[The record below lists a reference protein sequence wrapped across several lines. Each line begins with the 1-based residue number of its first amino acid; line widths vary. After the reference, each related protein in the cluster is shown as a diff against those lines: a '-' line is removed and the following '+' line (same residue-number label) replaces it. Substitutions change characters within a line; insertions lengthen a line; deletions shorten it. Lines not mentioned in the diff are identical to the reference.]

1 MDKLLQTI
9 NRLRSLVATPLKYL
23 LWVIAGVVMLWC
35 FGVIYYLLPLPK
47 WINFVLGIAFS
58 IWATYALFGK
68 RYTRGKLYGLLG
80 IMLVICYYSNVHPT
94 NDRNWQ
100 SSFARNAFAEF
111 YDNSPHK
118 VTIHNIRSFK
128 YRTTSDFDV
137 KYQKAD
143 YDLNDLESLDF
154 IVVHWDD
161 NQSIAHTML
170 SYGFKDGRHLVFSM
184 ETRLDSDDEQGAIPG
199 LFKQFELI
207 CVVGTEPDLLG
218 LRTNFRHEEVYLYR
232 TILTPA
238 EVRFSFDNMLTYL
251 NYLNQNAEFYNTIT
265 HNCTTSLAPTSVE
278 NPQKLKFLEKLQ
290 ILFNGYSDLYAYNHN
305 KLLIKPGES
314 FKELKRR
321 SYINPKVEYKKM
333 DENYSKT
340 IREQ

>member
-1 MDKLLQTI
+1 MDKLLQFF
-9 NRLRSLVATPLKYL
+9 NRLHTLLAKPLKYIL
-23 LWVIAGVVMLWC
+23 RGIAGVVLLWC

-58 IWATYALFGK
+58 IWAAYSLFGK

-80 IMLVICYYSNVHPT
+80 IMLIICYYSNIHPT

-111 YDNSPHK
+111 YDNSPDK
-118 VTIHNIRSFK
+118 VTIHNIRNFK
-128 YRTTSDFDV
+128 YRSVTDFDV

-143 YDLNDLESLDF
+143 YNLNDLESLDF

-170 SYGFKDGRHLVFSM
+170 SFGFKDGRHLVFSM

-207 CVVGTEPDLLG
+207 YVVGTEADLLG
-218 LRTNFRHEEVYLYR
+218 LRTNFRHEELYLYR
-232 TILTPA
+232 TTLTP
-238 EVRFSFDNMLTYL
+238 EEIRLSFNNMLTYL
-251 NYLNQNAEFYNTIT
+251 NYLNQNAEFYNTLT
-265 HNCTTSLAPTSVE
+265 HNCTTSLATISVE
-278 NPQKLKFLEKLQ
+278 TPRKLKITEKLQ
-290 ILFNGYSDLYAYNHN
+290 ILFNGYSDLYAYNRN
-305 KLLIKPGES
+305 KLQIKPGES

-321 SYINPKVEYKKM
+321 SYVNPLVEYKKI
-333 DENYSKT
+333 DEYYSQN
-340 IREQ
+340 IRER